1 MESTCFVLHA
11 CALCLPTFSLHS
23 IKHSVCKHSV
33 VCVCVCADTCKC
45 AHTHT
50 QTHTHTHAHT
60 LMTHT
65 HHAVDNMETTVLC
78 FEKSGHIQRVTRM
91 AYSPRLWL
99 MAIGW

>member
-50 QTHTHTHAHT
+50 QTHTHTCTHIDD
-60 LMTHT
+60 THT
-65 HHAVDNMETTVLC
+65 
-78 FEKSGHIQRVTRM
+78 
-91 AYSPRLWL
+91 PRCGQHGDHSV
-99 MAIGW
+99 MF